1 MNSVSNNVLT
11 EKSGFEAVKRGCGAF
26 GEVGKIGG
34 QLVDWLQGGEMT
46 LNRVW
51 ENSACFTKPG
61 ARDKEVP
68 QFQRK
73 CSFQIFLGRSVFA
86 IKTSATGTSPLPDLQ
101 SQESQTTRMRGEPT
115 CFKQLRLS

>member
-61 ARDKEVP
+61 AKDKEVTLNAIIK
-68 QFQRK
+68 Q
-73 CSFQIFLGRSVFA
+73 SDTIFLCRSVFA
-86 IKTSATGTSPLPDLQ
+86 IKTGA
-101 SQESQTTRMRGEPT
+101 TRMPKLPGELPESP
-115 CFKQLRLS
+115 KMLGKLSL

>member
-34 QLVDWLQGGEMT
+34 QVVDWLQGGQ
-46 LNRVW
+46 LRLKRIW

-61 ARDKEVP
+61 AKDTEVN
-68 QFQRK
+68 FQGNKNNANGKPFSRL
-73 CSFQIFLGRSVFA
+73 CRSVFA
-86 IKTSATGTSPLPDLQ
+86 IKTSATRTSQ
-101 SQESQTTRMRGEPT
+101 SPERKTES
-115 CFKQLRLS
+115 